1 MGLVNIREKSI
12 TLTLY
17 MGHVNTR
24 EKWITLTIYG
34 TC

>member
-17 MGHVNTR
+17 MGHFNTR